1 MDMFSYRV
9 VKAVGAYLC
18 ALGGADALVFGGGI
32 GENNQLVR
40 GRVGEAL
47 RWCGLEMDAE
57 KNRTVVERRRQA
69 FKRQIRSPGPCRC
82 QRRRPADRARVQSS
96 PGCSFRPIART
107 IALPVPKET
116 QYGVI

>member
-57 KNRTVVERRRQA
+57 KNRTVVDVEGKLSSGRSALQALVVVSEERLQIAHECSQA
-69 FKRQIRSPGPCRC
+69 LAAVSGP
-82 QRRRPADRARVQSS
+82 
-96 PGCSFRPIART
+96 
-107 IALPVPKET
+107 
-116 QYGVI
+116 